1 MNSLD
6 VVWHL
11 LNLFAVAAL
20 TGLITSSA
28 VKALWWRELAG
39 VAWRRLAAWAVGACA
54 AVSVG
59 GLVLLGQD
67 GRIVTYGVM
76 VAVCALT
83 LWWQGFGRRG
93 GRR

>member
-1 MNSLD
+1 MNPLD
-6 VVWHL
+6 AVWHL
-11 LNLFAVAAL
+11 LNLFAVAAI
-20 TGLITSSA
+20 TGLITASA

-39 VAWRRLAAWAVGACA
+39 VTWRRLAAWAVGACA

-93 GRR
+93 RR